1 MEGKLCMKEIYEKYS
16 KLVYNYLYKITNNKE
31 LSEDLMQET
40 FYSAIKNINSF
51 NNNCKIS
58 TWLCQIAKNKYMNEI
73 RKQNVLVSMEEYS
86 FDYFNIY
93 INNETNNIEQ
103 NLIKNE
109 EKELLYKNLNKLDD
123 TIRELFFLKIK
134 LNFTFKEIAIILGK
148 TEEWARVNFYRT
160 KIKIKE
166 EIKNEN

>member
-51 NNNCKIS
+51 NNKCKIS

-109 EKELLYKNLNKLDD
+109 EKEFLYKNLNKLDD
-123 TIRELFFLKIK
+123 TIRELFF
-134 LNFTFKEIAIILGK
+134 
-148 TEEWARVNFYRT
+148 
-160 KIKIKE
+160 
-166 EIKNEN
+166 

>member
-1 MEGKLCMKEIYEKYS
+1 MKEIYEKYS

-51 NNNCKIS
+51 NNKCKLI

-103 NLIKNE
+103 NLLKYE
-109 EKELLYKNLNKLDD
+109 EKEFLYKNLNKLDD

-166 EIKNEN
+166 ELKNEN

>member
-51 NNNCKIS
+51 NNKCKIS

-86 FDYFNIY
+86 CDYFNIY

-109 EKELLYKNLNKLDD
+109 EKEFLYKNLNKLDD

-166 EIKNEN
+166 ELKNEN

>member
-1 MEGKLCMKEIYEKYS
+1 MKEIYEKYS

-51 NNNCKIS
+51 NNKCKIS

-109 EKELLYKNLNKLDD
+109 EKEILYKNLNKLDD

-166 EIKNEN
+166 ELKNEN

>member
-1 MEGKLCMKEIYEKYS
+1 MKEIYEKYS

-51 NNNCKIS
+51 NNKCKIS

-93 INNETNNIEQ
+93 INNETNNIDQ

-166 EIKNEN
+166 ELKNEN

>member
-1 MEGKLCMKEIYEKYS
+1 MKEIYEKYS

-51 NNNCKIS
+51 NNKCKIS

-109 EKELLYKNLNKLDD
+109 EKEFLYKNLNKLDD

-166 EIKNEN
+166 ELKNEN

>member
-51 NNNCKIS
+51 NNKCKIS

-123 TIRELFFLKIK
+123 TIKELFFLKIK

-166 EIKNEN
+166 ELKNEN

>member
-1 MEGKLCMKEIYEKYS
+1 MKEIYEKYS

-51 NNNCKIS
+51 NNKCKIS

-109 EKELLYKNLNKLDD
+109 EKEFLYKNLNKLDD

-134 LNFTFKEIAIILGK
+134 LNFTFKEIASILGK

-166 EIKNEN
+166 ELKNEN

>member
-1 MEGKLCMKEIYEKYS
+1 MKEIYEKYS

-51 NNNCKIS
+51 NNKCKIS

-109 EKELLYKNLNKLDD
+109 EKELLYTNLNKLDD

-166 EIKNEN
+166 ELKNEN

>member
-1 MEGKLCMKEIYEKYS
+1 MKEIYEKYS

-51 NNNCKIS
+51 NNKCKIS

-123 TIRELFFLKIK
+123 TIKELFFLKIK

-148 TEEWARVNFYRT
+148 TEEWARVNYYRT

-166 EIKNEN
+166 ELKNEN

>member
-51 NNNCKIS
+51 NNKCKIS

-166 EIKNEN
+166 ELKNEN

>member
-1 MEGKLCMKEIYEKYS
+1 MKEIYEKYS

-51 NNNCKIS
+51 NNKCKIS

-123 TIRELFFLKIK
+123 TIKELFFLKIK

-166 EIKNEN
+166 ELKNEN

>member
-1 MEGKLCMKEIYEKYS
+1 
-16 KLVYNYLYKITNNKE
+16 
-31 LSEDLMQET
+31 MQET

-51 NNNCKIS
+51 NNKCKIS

-109 EKELLYKNLNKLDD
+109 EKEFLYKNLNKLDD

-166 EIKNEN
+166 ELKNEN

>member
-1 MEGKLCMKEIYEKYS
+1 MEGKLCIKAIYEKYS

-51 NNNCKIS
+51 NNKCKIS

-166 EIKNEN
+166 ELKNEN

>member
-1 MEGKLCMKEIYEKYS
+1 MKEIYEKYS

-51 NNNCKIS
+51 NNKCKIS

-123 TIRELFFLKIK
+123 TIKELFFLKIK
-134 LNFTFKEIAIILGK
+134 LNFTFKEIGIILGK

-166 EIKNEN
+166 ELKNEN

>member
-1 MEGKLCMKEIYEKYS
+1 MKEIYEKYS

-51 NNNCKIS
+51 NNKCKIS

-103 NLIKNE
+103 NLIENE

-123 TIRELFFLKIK
+123 TIKELFFLKIK

-166 EIKNEN
+166 ELKNEN